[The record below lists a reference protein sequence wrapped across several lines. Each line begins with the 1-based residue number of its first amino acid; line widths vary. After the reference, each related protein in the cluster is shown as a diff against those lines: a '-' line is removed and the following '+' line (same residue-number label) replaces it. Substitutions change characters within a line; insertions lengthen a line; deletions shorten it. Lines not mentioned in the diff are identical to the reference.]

1 MTGGARSGKSG
12 FAERLCMSRA
22 PGACYI
28 ATAQAYDMEMKERIA
43 LHRVK
48 REAAGYDW
56 QTLEEAKALPELL
69 RRLGGDQA
77 SQPSP
82 APM

>member
-1 MTGGARSGKSG
+1 MKALVTGGARSGKSG

-43 LHRVK
+43 LHRVQ
-48 REAAGYDW
+48 RESAGYDW
-56 QTLEEAKALPELL
+56 Q
-69 RRLGGDQA
+69 
-77 SQPSP
+77 
-82 APM
+82 